1 LGQFFKT
8 AWASNRRVLRQGND
22 AWPAVSI
29 AARTAGHE
37 VRRRPFKISKL
48 TAIYG
53 YHVQEINIDA
63 HREIEAHRL
72 YLQIDGWLPAAS
84 IVWHVT

>member
-1 LGQFFKT
+1 LT
-8 AWASNRRVLRQGND
+8 D
-22 AWPAVSI
+22 AATTQWCAVSHADYRADI
-29 AARTAGHE
+29 AGRE
-37 VRRRPFKISKL
+37 VRRRSFKISKL

-53 YHVQEINIDA
+53 YHVQEINVDA
-63 HREIEAHRL
+63 DRKIEANRL